1 MSKVTLITRS
11 GSREIEVFNSE
22 TTLMAELLKHQIPVA
37 SSCGGEG
44 VCAKCQIQV
53 LAGAENLSPMTD
65 IEQLAK
71 DRFGWKSYHRMS
83 CQCQVHGDCTVTTPY
98 W

>member
-1 MSKVTLITRS
+1 
-11 GSREIEVFNSE
+11 
-22 TTLMAELLKHQIPVA
+22 MAILLQHQVPVA

-44 VCAKCQIQV
+44 VCAKCQIEV
-53 LAGAENLSPMTD
+53 VSGKENLSPVTE

-71 DRFGWKSYHRMS
+71 NKFGWKSQYRMS
-83 CQCQVHGDCTVTTPY
+83 CQAYVLGDCTVTTPY

>member
-1 MSKVTLITRS
+1 VYKITLLTRS
-11 GSREIEVFNSE
+11 GTRVIEIPDS
-22 TTLMAELLKHQIPVA
+22 AKALLTILLQHKVPVA

-44 VCAKCQIQV
+44 VCAKCQIEV
-53 LAGAENLSPMTD
+53 VEGKENLSSVTE

-71 DRFGWKSYHRMS
+71 DRFGWKSQQRMS
-83 CQCQVHGDCTVTTPY
+83 CQCYVLGDCTVTTPY